1 LHAAV
6 KSEVARDRQF
16 QNLSKAEKKI
26 MKSELPTSRLLLL
39 ALLLI
44 LGVNALA
51 STTWYVDGVRGND
64 RNNGKS
70 PATACKT
77 IGHAILHSTSGDS
90 IVVAA
95 ATYKENLNVGFDLT
109 IVGANASTTIVDG
122 GHSSTTISVSRTTAH
137 VNLAQLTIRNGS
149 GLSHGGGG
157 IYNLGTLTIT
167 NTTVSGNSS
176 DDTVA
181 AVSGL
186 GGGIYNAGTLTI
198 HDTTISGNS
207 IARFRMGAFPYGGG
221 VYNTGRLTIVNST
234 ITANLAWDYW
244 PSGVPNGGGM
254 ANVGG
259 TVAISNSTISNNGAL
274 IHTPFGTVG
283 TDGGGVSNRGNGG
296 VTFQNS
302 ILSYNTFG
310 GNCNGV
316 MKSLGFNVSS
326 DASCRFNG
334 PGEQKNIDPKLGPL
348 QNNGGPTQT
357 MALLAGSPARSAG
370 NPTPPPGGCM
380 DPSTRHRLTS
390 DQRGRPRPN
399 PGACDVGAYNH

>member
-1 LHAAV
+1 
-6 KSEVARDRQF
+6 
-16 QNLSKAEKKI
+16 
-26 MKSELPTSRLLLL
+26 MKSELTTSRLLLL

-44 LGVNALA
+44 LGVNAWA
-51 STTWYVDGVRGND
+51 STTWYVDGVRGNN
-64 RNNGKS
+64 RNNGKT
-70 PATACKT
+70 PTTADKT

-95 ATYKENLNVGFDLT
+95 ATYTENLSVGFDLT
-109 IVGANASTTIVDG
+109 IVGANALTTIIDG
-122 GHSSTTISVSRTTAH
+122 RHSSTTVTVSGTTAH

-149 GLSHGGGG
+149 GHSHGGGG
-157 IYNLGTLTIT
+157 IYNLGTLTIV

-176 DDTVA
+176 DDSVA

-198 HDTTISGNS
+198 HDTTISGNNV
-207 IARFRMGAFPYGGG
+207 ARFRMGAFPYGGG
-221 VYNTGRLTIVNST
+221 VYNTGKLTIVNST
-234 ITANLAWDYW
+234 ITANQAWDYW
-244 PSGVPNGGGM
+244 PSGVPFGGGI

-259 TVAISNSTISNNGAL
+259 TVAIDNSTISQNSAL
-274 IHTPFGTVG
+274 IHTPFGTAG
-283 TDGGGVSNRGNGG
+283 TNGGGVSNRGNGT

-302 ILSYNTFG
+302 ILASNTLG

-316 MKSLGFNVSS
+316 MHSLGFNLSS
-326 DASCRFNG
+326 DATCRFNG

-370 NPTPPPGGCM
+370 NPSGCM
-380 DPSTRHRLTS
+380 DSTHHRLTS

-399 PGACDVGAYNH
+399 PGACDLGAYNH

>member
-1 LHAAV
+1 
-6 KSEVARDRQF
+6 
-16 QNLSKAEKKI
+16 
-26 MKSELPTSRLLLL
+26 MKSELTTSRLLLP

-44 LGVNALA
+44 LSVNALA
-51 STTWYVDGVRGND
+51 STTRYVDGVRGND
-64 RNNGKS
+64 RNNGKT
-70 PATACKT
+70 PATAGKT

-95 ATYKENLNVGFDLT
+95 ATYTENLSVGFDLT
-109 IVGANASTTIVDG
+109 IVGANAGTTIIDG
-122 GHSSTTISVSRTTAH
+122 RHSSTTITVSGRTAH

-167 NTTVSGNSS
+167 NITVSGNSS

-181 AVSGL
+181 ALGGL
-186 GGGIYNAGTLTI
+186 GGGIYNAGTLTV

-207 IARFRMGAFPYGGG
+207 IARFHMGAFPYGGG
-221 VYNTGRLTIVNST
+221 VYNTGKLTIVNST
-234 ITANLAWDYW
+234 ITANQAWDYW
-244 PSGVPNGGGM
+244 PAGVPNGGGI

-259 TVAISNSTISNNGAL
+259 TVAISNSTISKNSAL

-283 TDGGGVSNRGNGG
+283 TDGGGVSNRNGR

-302 ILSYNTFG
+302 VLAYNTLG

-316 MKSLGFNVSS
+316 MNSLGFNLSS
-326 DASCRFNG
+326 DATCRFNG

-370 NPTPPPGGCM
+370 NFSGCV
-380 DPSTRHRLTS
+380 DSTHHLLTS
-390 DQRGRPRPN
+390 DQRGRPRPDP
-399 PGACDVGAYNH
+399 PGRCDLGAYNH